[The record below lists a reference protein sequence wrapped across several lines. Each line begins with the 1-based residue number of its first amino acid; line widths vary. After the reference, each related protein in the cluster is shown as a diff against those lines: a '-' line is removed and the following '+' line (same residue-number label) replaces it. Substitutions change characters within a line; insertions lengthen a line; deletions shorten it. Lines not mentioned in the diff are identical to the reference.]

1 MIRIKR
7 IDKHRG
13 WACGSARKKIS
24 QKVEVCSFSFFTFFR
39 ASCFVMALGGG
50 CGGKGVL
57 DSLGAGEGIRNL
69 RRVSGEAK
77 G

>member
-13 WACGSARKKIS
+13 WACGSARKIS